1 MYSEVRR
8 FLLVGIGSNLINF
21 VIYYFCNLLI
31 FPLFLSALLG
41 YSGGIFFSY
50 TLARLW
56 VFCEQFSSSKKRLVS
71 FVVVYVIGGLGMS
84 FLILLSTNLFKL
96 DYRISWVIG
105 AFFATVNNFYGQK
118 FFVFQQ
124 KKKVSH
130 G

>member
-1 MYSEVRR
+1 MFSEVGR

-41 YSGGIFFSY
+41 YSGGFFFSY

-56 VFCEQFSSSKKRLVS
+56 VFGEEFSSSKKRLVS
-71 FVVVYVIGGLGMS
+71 FIVVYIIGGFGMS
-84 FLILLSTNLFKL
+84 FLIVLSTNLFEL

-105 AFFATVNNFYGQK
+105 ACFATVNNFYGQK
-118 FFVFQQ
+118 VFVFQQ
-124 KKKVSH
+124 KKVSN

>member
-21 VIYYFCNLLI
+21 VIYYFCNLLF
-31 FPLFLSALLG
+31 FPLFLSAILG

-50 TLARLW
+50 TLARIW
-56 VFCEQFSSSKKRLVS
+56 VFGKQFSSSKRRLAF
-71 FVVVYVIGGLGMS
+71 FVIVYVIGGLGMS
-84 FLILLSTNLFKL
+84 FLILISTNLFQL

-105 AFFATVNNFYGQK
+105 VFFAAVNNFYGQK